1 MPHTNQT
8 FSQRW
13 ARRLI
18 ACYPANWHQRYAE
31 EMLLV
36 LEDAPPTRK
45 TLLNLFLNLF
55 DAYFHQN
62 LVQERTSF
70 MLEHLQS
77 NEMTPSL
84 LQRMRANG
92 LAIYSTTLLF
102 FVTWLVVQGHVAD
115 PGRPRVL
122 FRFLSSPFSLLNLL
136 HDISYFLPLFVLFG
150 GLPILL
156 AAIVQAWR
164 GRKVRT
170 LLFCL
175 LGLIS
180 PLIAVIGILML
191 FPYGFLTPF
200 SILIGLLASLV
211 FITFSV
217 ERVSPSWHI
226 TRYALALATCIP
238 VVMLLSL
245 VALLLLVVP
254 SLVTLGLSG
263 DISYVLREDLLLL
276 IMGGM
281 LIFSLLSLKKGFQA
295 KRAMQTLLK

>member
-1 MPHTNQT
+1 
-8 FSQRW
+8 
-13 ARRLI
+13 
-18 ACYPANWHQRYAE
+18 
-31 EMLLV
+31 
-36 LEDAPPTRK
+36 
-45 TLLNLFLNLF
+45 
-55 DAYFHQN
+55 
-62 LVQERTSF
+62 
-70 MLEHLQS
+70 MLEHMQR
-77 NEMTPSL
+77 NEMTSSL

-92 LAIYSTTLLF
+92 LAIYSATLIF
-102 FVTWLVVQGHVAD
+102 FVAWFVVQGHFAD
-115 PGRPRVL
+115 PGQPRIL
-122 FRFLSSPFSLLNLL
+122 FQFLSSPFPLLNIL
-136 HDISYFLPLFVLFG
+136 HAISYFLPLFVLFG

-156 AAIVQAWR
+156 AAIVQAWQ

-180 PLIAVIGILML
+180 PLIVVIIVLKLSPGSD
-191 FPYGFLTPF
+191 FFTPF

-217 ERVSPSWHI
+217 ERVSPSWRI
-226 TRYALALATCIP
+226 THYAFALATCIP
-238 VVMLLSL
+238 VVMILSL

-263 DISYVLREDLLLL
+263 DVFYVLREDLLLL

-295 KRAMQTLLK
+295 KRAMQAFPK